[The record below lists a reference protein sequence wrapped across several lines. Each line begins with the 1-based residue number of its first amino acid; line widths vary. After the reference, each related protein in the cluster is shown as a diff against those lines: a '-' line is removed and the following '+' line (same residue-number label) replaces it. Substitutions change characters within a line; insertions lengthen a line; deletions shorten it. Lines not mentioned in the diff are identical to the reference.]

1 MNGLVSGY
9 GSDSD
14 DEDANNTEESK
25 STGMK
30 SVKKLYL
37 VNFWKRFFFALRK
50 LFDYF
55 LPSCY
60 FTHFFHFMT
69 VLTVFY
75 QNLIA

>member
-37 VNFWKRFFFALRK
+37 VNFWKRFFLR
-50 LFDYF
+50 YEN
-55 LPSCY
+55 Y
-60 FTHFFHFMT
+60 
-69 VLTVFY
+69 LTTFY
-75 QNLIA
+75 HLVILHIFSTL